1 MFGWL
6 ALPVLAGMGLV
17 SVFQL
22 EVIMPIAATR
32 AATIVPIATNH
43 SRNSLPP
50 VAGLVETSDVV
61 PVANTISL
69 SFEKITERAQNTK
82 SK

>member
-1 MFGWL
+1 MYAAAGLIFGWL
-6 ALPVLAGMGLV
+6 AVPVLASIRLAA
-17 SVFQL
+17 VFQL

-50 VAGLVETSDVV
+50 VEGLV
-61 PVANTISL
+61 
-69 SFEKITERAQNTK
+69 
-82 SK
+82 